1 MPDISPALPRI
12 AASPVSRSI
21 SQRLL
26 WASVLVGSVLALVIC
41 YNVGT
46 ERLVVGSEEGGW
58 SYRYLQPLRLFTFGV
73 FLLASLVSVGLLEA
87 EDLVAGRSE
96 WRRILLWMLIALG
109 VQALLRSLTPFSFE
123 RIFASDGAN
132 SFYEVTRHYF
142 AGTVLADFDR
152 VRAYFPLHAQSN
164 MPGKLMLVYGL
175 RYISRR
181 PDVLAWLV
189 VMLSNL
195 GGVLLYV
202 FVRDLSG
209 DGRFALASLVLYLFV
224 PAKLYFFPLLN
235 TATPFFVLLCMC
247 LLQRWLMT
255 GRPLYACLLG
265 VSVYVLVFYEPL
277 PLVMGLFFAA
287 LVARA
292 LWRKHIGW
300 RALLAQ
306 SSLAAFG
313 FLAAYAAMD
322 LLFGF
327 DLLSAFRQIGAEA
340 VQFNAAAGRPY
351 GIWIRENVPE
361 FLFGVGVC
369 QVVLVAVAL
378 ADGLLRRDSS
388 ESRLARPIVVICLG
402 LLAVLAATDLIG
414 VNRGEVIRLWIFLAC
429 LFQIPAAYVCTRLKS
444 RVALALVLVTTLLQ
458 DALGTAMIGF
468 ILPG

>member
-1 MPDISPALPRI
+1 
-12 AASPVSRSI
+12 
-21 SQRLL
+21 
-26 WASVLVGSVLALVIC
+26 VI
-41 YNVGT
+41 
-46 ERLVVGSEEGGW
+46 
-58 SYRYLQPLRLFTFGV
+58 
-73 FLLASLVSVGLLEA
+73 
-87 EDLVAGRSE
+87 
-96 WRRILLWMLIALG
+96 
-109 VQALLRSLTPFSFE
+109 
-123 RIFASDGAN
+123 
-132 SFYEVTRHYF
+132 
-142 AGTVLADFDR
+142 
-152 VRAYFPLHAQSN
+152 
-164 MPGKLMLVYGL
+164 
-175 RYISRR
+175 
-181 PDVLAWLV
+181 
-189 VMLSNL
+189 LSNL

-235 TATPFFVLLCMC
+235 TATPFFVLLCAC

-255 GRPLYACLLG
+255 GRPLYAGALG
-265 VSVYVLVFYEPL
+265 VSLYVLVFYEPL

-292 LWRKHIGW
+292 LQRKDIGW
-300 RALLAQ
+300 RTLLIH
-306 SSLAAFG
+306 SSLVLFAF
-313 FLAAYAAMD
+313 LVAYAAMYV
-322 LLFGF
+322 LFGF
-327 DLLSAFRQIGAEA
+327 DLMSAFRQISVEA
-340 VQFNAAAGRPY
+340 IQFNAAAGRPY

-378 ADGLLRRDSS
+378 ADGLLRRDSP
-388 ESRLARPIVVICLG
+388 ESRLTRPIVVICLG

-429 LFQIPAAYVCTRLKS
+429 LFQIPAAYVCARLKS

>member
-1 MPDISPALPRI
+1 MPDISRAIPRVE
-12 AASPVSRSI
+12 ASSVGHTI
-21 SQRLL
+21 SHRLL
-26 WASVLVGSVLALVIC
+26 WMSVSLASVLALIIC
-41 YNVGT
+41 YDVGT

-58 SYRYLQPLRLFTFGV
+58 SYRYLQPFRLSTFAV
-73 FLLASLVSVGLLEA
+73 FLLASLVSVGLLKA
-87 EDLVAGRSE
+87 EDGVAGRSE
-96 WRRILLWMLIALG
+96 WRRILLWIVIGLG

-123 RIFASDGAN
+123 RIFASAGAN

-164 MPGKLMLVYGL
+164 MPGKLMLVYLL

-189 VMLSNL
+189 VILSNL

-235 TATPFFVLLCMC
+235 TATPFFVLLCAC

-255 GRPLYACLLG
+255 GRPLYAGALG
-265 VSVYVLVFYEPL
+265 VSLYVLVFYEPL

-292 LWRKHIGW
+292 LQRKDIGW
-300 RALLAQ
+300 RTLLVQ
-306 SSLAAFG
+306 SSLVVFAF
-313 FLAAYAAMD
+313 LVAYAAMYV
-322 LLFGF
+322 LFGF
-327 DLLSAFRQIGAEA
+327 DLMSAFRQISVEA
-340 VQFNAAAGRPY
+340 IQFNAAAGRPY

-388 ESRLARPIVVICLG
+388 ESRLTRPIVVICLG

-429 LFQIPAAYVCTRLKS
+429 LFQIPAAYVCARLKS